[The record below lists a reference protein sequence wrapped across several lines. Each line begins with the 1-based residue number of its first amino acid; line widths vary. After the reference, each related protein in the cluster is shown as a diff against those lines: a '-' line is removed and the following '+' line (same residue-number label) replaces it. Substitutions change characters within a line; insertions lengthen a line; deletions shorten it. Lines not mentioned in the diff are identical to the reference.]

1 MLSLERKVRREN
13 KIRRKKS
20 VVDHSIIKNQLTS
33 QGKLKY
39 ISTNI
44 ICILVINYLLLS
56 GIEQSR
62 TRMLYTSNMNFFKF
76 FNSEFSSI

>member
-1 MLSLERKVRREN
+1 MN
-13 KIRRKKS
+13 
-20 VVDHSIIKNQLTS
+20 KNQSTS
-33 QGKLKY
+33 HGKLKY